1 MCSALQDPAAS
12 CSATVSV
19 PVHRGHPL
27 SPGDGVLST
36 GECSICIKVPSVSP
50 MDEVLSLA
58 LISFVSGASSVKK
71 MYYFIAKNDFL
82 LHKLIG
88 I

>member
-1 MCSALQDPAAS
+1 
-12 CSATVSV
+12 
-19 PVHRGHPL
+19 
-27 SPGDGVLST
+27 
-36 GECSICIKVPSVSP
+36 

-88 I
+88 IWNLHRQIWIYNVYKSYVMSAVYKK